1 MDFQCCKF
9 SISAALFD
17 KWTQWLMDAVFIW
30 LSGQFKY
37 SINSIVRISFSF
49 DIFETNMASANKIC
63 IILED
68 FGLFTKINW
77 RRSSEANETFHYYLP
92 QFRCIAQRISCM
104 GYPPTSALILFW
116 SRDFIAVFAHAS
128 GLGKIEFLNQSGPRL
143 SSAHIGVWM
152 KWGVNK
158 WKLIPVVS
166 YGYRCWIQCNCF
178 TRLKFLNGT

>member
-1 MDFQCCKF
+1 
-9 SISAALFD
+9 
-17 KWTQWLMDAVFIW
+17 MDAVFIW